1 MSRKDEIKV
10 YNEKEDIVADYDNF
24 RKDWQYDREGVSG
37 THKSGLKVSKI
48 VLDKIRLKYS
58 NIDEWR
64 DKMRAEGL
72 NETETEDYRRMVKNQ
87 FIVISEK
94 EPYQEKE
101 LTLEEKMADMEERDK
116 KLVQMVKEGHH
127 WNDEQAKK
135 YEDQLRKNREEFYK
149 KGGRGL

>member
-24 RKDWQYDREGVSG
+24 RKDWQYDREGMSG
-37 THKSGLKVSKI
+37 THKSGLKVSK
-48 VLDKIRLKYS
+48 VALDKIRLKYS

-64 DKMRAEGL
+64 DKMQAEGL

-101 LTLEEKMADMEERDK
+101 LTMEEKMADMEERDK

>member
-24 RKDWQYDREGVSG
+24 RKDWQYDREGMSG

-101 LTLEEKMADMEERDK
+101 LTLEEKMANMEEDDK
-116 KLVQMVKEGHH
+116 NRVEMLKKDLN
-127 WNDEQAKK
+127 WSDEQTKK
-135 YEDQLRKNREEFYK
+135 YEEQLRKNREEFYK
-149 KGGRGL
+149 RGGRWW

>member
-10 YNEKEDIVADYDNF
+10 YNEKEDIIADYDNF
-24 RKDWQYDREGVSG
+24 RKDWEYDREGMSG
-37 THKSGLKVSKI
+37 THKSGLKVSKV

-64 DKMRAEGL
+64 NKMQAEGL
-72 NETETEDYRRMVKNQ
+72 TEIETEDYRRMVKNQ

-101 LTLEEKMADMEERDK
+101 LTLEEKMANMEEDDK
-116 KLVQMVKEGHH
+116 NRVEMLKKDLN

-135 YEDQLRKNREEFYK
+135 YEDQLRKNREEFYNR
-149 KGGRGL
+149 GGRWW